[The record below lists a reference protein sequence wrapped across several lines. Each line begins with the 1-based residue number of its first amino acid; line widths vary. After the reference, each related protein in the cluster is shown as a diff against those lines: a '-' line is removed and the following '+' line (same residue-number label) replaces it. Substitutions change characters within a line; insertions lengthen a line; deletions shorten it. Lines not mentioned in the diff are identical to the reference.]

1 VWRSSA
7 ATCSLTANFNNPAS
21 FTYTVIDGT
30 VDDPVNRRSTGQR
43 QPGNPD
49 AASTPINTLLA
60 SIVVLA
66 NDTDVDGNPWQ

>member
-7 ATCSLTANFNNPAS
+7 ATCSLTANFNSPKLH
-21 FTYTVIDGT
+21 YTVIDGT
-30 VDDPVNRRSTGQR
+30 STTLSTWRSTGQR